1 VDFNMR
7 IPMRVFSLA
16 TLLILAACGGSAT
29 DTGPVRYNFAVID
42 GGNQAST
49 AGTAQLPKPVTSQLA
64 EDPNGKFASGIFKWL
79 APAIAYAQTIT
90 VAGTPVANAIVCGR
104 VAPIGEPQVVPLCAF
119 TLADGKAANSV
130 QPGTKAGTYNVL
142 FTAQVASQLPVQDST
157 TVTVAPGAVDPQLH
171 IGGSDMP
178 ATTDTVPANAVRDVF
193 GNSVPFAIQSD
204 SLITVAGKVA
214 GTVDARRFS
223 YKAPSATVHNVD
235 TPIVDANGVK
245 IATFDYTLYGP
256 TAGGGWTWATFGTAL
271 K

>member
-1 VDFNMR
+1 MR
-7 IPMRVFSLA
+7 RLSILFVALV
-16 TLLILAACGGSAT
+16 LAACGSST
-29 DTGPVRYNFAVID
+29 DTAPARWNFAVVD
-42 GGNQAST
+42 GANQASV
-49 AGTAQLPKPVTSQLA
+49 AGTAQLPKAITSQLA
-64 EDPNGKFASGIFKWL
+64 QDPNGKFASNRVLDFL
-79 APAIAYAQTIT
+79 LPTVAYAQTLT

-157 TVTVAPGAVDPQLH
+157 TVTVAAGPADPNLH

-178 ATTDTVPANAVRDVF
+178 ATTDTIPANAVRDIF

-214 GTVDARRFS
+214 GTVDARRFT

-235 TPIVDANGVK
+235 TPILDAAGVK